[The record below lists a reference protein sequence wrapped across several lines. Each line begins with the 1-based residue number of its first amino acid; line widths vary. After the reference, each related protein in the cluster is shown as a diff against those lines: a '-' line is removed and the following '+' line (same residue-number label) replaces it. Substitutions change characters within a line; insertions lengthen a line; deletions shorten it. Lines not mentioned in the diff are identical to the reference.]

1 MFRPIFRPVLGE
13 RIIKRRLNSNEIES
27 KMSCDKIYHSEKYKK
42 IKEKLQDI
50 ETRMINNRIN
60 DSENHS
66 EEYEKINKK
75 LKVIDDEASWA
86 SFNVTLCLIV
96 LLIKSY

>member
-1 MFRPIFRPVLGE
+1 
-13 RIIKRRLNSNEIES
+13 
-27 KMSCDKIYHSEKYKK
+27 
-42 IKEKLQDI
+42 
-50 ETRMINNRIN
+50 MINNRIN